1 MSSELRMKKLRG
13 SGGYIMASLT
23 DEQQSKGNLG
33 GPDLFLAPIGRL
45 PNESISKYFCN
56 TCEKEMQGCPE
67 IEYEN
72 PNEEVA
78 DNLVLAERGK
88 YSCTECGTTI
98 AEYRQFVKPDEAG
111 DIGMAKPQ
119 EQQTVVTRQEKISTV
134 PDAVSGE
141 IKPIGG
147 MTVYDES
154 GIKIGSA
161 GQIGIDDAKSLVL
174 SIDKDDGTVV
184 TVPWSQVKKVGEI
197 ILLKSADDDAVK
209 STDGCPE
216 CGKSNKSGSK
226 FCEQCGSKI

>member
-45 PNESISKYFCN
+45 PNESVSKYFCN

-67 IEYEN
+67 IGYEN

-78 DNLVLAERGK
+78 DNLILAERGK

-111 DIGMAKPQ
+111 DVGMAKPQ
-119 EQQTVVTRQEKISTV
+119 EPQTIVTRQEKISTV

-141 IKPIGG
+141 IKPING
-147 MTVYDES
+147 MIVYNGS

-216 CGKSNKSGSK
+216 CGQSNKPGSK